1 MTSSGMPAIGD
12 EAFTPFKNAV
22 VSITRDLST
31 TWKHDHMNEAAVR
44 QVIVL
49 RLLSE
54 AGFNIFDPLEVV
66 PEVSDSAGRRVD
78 LEVRLKGKPC
88 FVLEHK
94 RLGHS
99 LSDRKIVHAVS
110 YAFTKGIRWAI
121 ATNGRNWHVFDT
133 DRTGG
138 AAIDPRL
145 SLKLPET
152 NAGGFAQN
160 LYRVLNRRVWEHD
173 RLEGVLVNTFKV

>member
-1 MTSSGMPAIGD
+1 MPGIGD
-12 EAFTPFKNAV
+12 DRFEPFKNAV
-22 VSITRDLST
+22 GSISRELGSS
-31 TWKHDHMNEAAVR
+31 WKHDHMNEAAVR

-49 RLLSE
+49 RLLFL

-78 LEVRLKGKPC
+78 LEIRLDGKPC

-121 ATNGRNWHVFDT
+121 ATNGRDWIVFDT
-133 DRTGG
+133 HVTGG
-138 AAIDPRL
+138 SAQAQRL
-145 SLKLPET
+145 RLTLTDT
-152 NAGGFAQN
+152 NANGFAQN

-173 RLEGVLVNTFKV
+173 RLEGVLTNTFKV